1 VFWVCDGDGEAGR
14 VTWTKLDDG
23 FWSNPKVED
32 VGNEAAGAYV
42 RMLSYCGQHL
52 TDGHVKHSAARY
64 VTTSRILKRLVEFG
78 FIEPTGEG
86 WVVPD
91 YLEFNKSREEVEA
104 TRRARSEAGKR
115 GGESSSKGSS
125 K

>member
-1 VFWVCDGDGEAGR
+1 MCELCDGEREGG

-52 TDGHVKHSAARY
+52 SDGRVKETAAKY
-64 VTTSRILKRLVEFG
+64 ITTARVLKKLTEFG
-78 FIEPTGEG
+78 FIERNGAG
-86 WVVPD
+86 WVIPD
-91 YLEFNKSREEVEA
+91 YLDFNPSKEKVEA
-104 TRRARSEAGKR
+104 KRKARAEAGKR
-115 GGESSSKGSS
+115 GGESSSKGRS

>member
-1 VFWVCDGDGEAGR
+1 VERGG

-32 VGNEAAGAYV
+32 IGNEAAGAYV

-52 TDGHVKHSAARY
+52 TDGYVKPAAAKYIASPRL
-64 VTTSRILKRLVEFG
+64 IKKLVEAG
-78 FIEPTGEG
+78 FIVANGSG
-86 WVVPD
+86 WIVPD

-104 TRRARSEAGKR
+104 DRAAARKR
-115 GGESSSKGSS
+115 MASLRGNK
-125 K
+125 